1 VHPPAEDVVPAGA
14 PLTKGLQL
22 AAPIVLSPA
31 IEETVVVRSTFA
43 ALHQRNFRIWMCADL
58 VSVTGRWMQ
67 TLAISWLVLQR
78 TGSTTQL
85 GFNLMLQAL
94 PVLLLSSWAGVLAD
108 RFPGRRLLVFTQL
121 AHASLSVSLA
131 IFAWHHS
138 GGMSVIYAISV
149 IAGVV
154 SAIEGPTL
162 GRFTSSTVDAQ
173 TLGNALALGSLSNS
187 AGRIIGMSLGGVAV
201 AVLGPAPLF
210 AGNAAGFLVVIVAL
224 FLIRTHKPVDLAV
237 ADKRGGVRDGFKYLF
252 TQPVV
257 LITLALATVLGS
269 IGRNYQVT
277 MAAMAKGPLHA
288 GAAGYGMLS
297 TVFAVGTVVGG
308 FLAAR
313 QRRLGYP
320 TLIVAGIV
328 ASCLQ
333 LFAGFSGGLWTFAS
347 AILPIA
353 AAAVLIDTT
362 VSTRVQL
369 DTRGDMRGR
378 VLAALAM
385 TSALSSALGAQLLG
399 WMSQTMGPRATLV
412 MAGMVTTA
420 ACFAAALAL
429 SRRREMPLPSAGRA
443 RELLVGVRAS
453 AASGR
458 LAVSGRLAD
467 SHRLMARRLV
477 APGRALS
484 GHLAVVPG
492 QRSDR
497 STGPRVAT
505 RSVAHA
511 ASRPAESV
519 PVLKPAPLPR
529 EAAKAPTPP
538 VASPDRPTVRAP
550 ASLASAAGDHV
561 AGPGCATAAGLA
573 KRT

>member
-1 VHPPAEDVVPAGA
+1 
-14 PLTKGLQL
+14 
-22 AAPIVLSPA
+22 
-31 IEETVVVRSTFA
+31 VRSTFA

-67 TLAISWLVLQR
+67 TLAISWVVLQR

-85 GFNLMLQAL
+85 GFNLLLQAL
-94 PVLLLSSWAGVLAD
+94 PVLLLSSWAGTLAD
-108 RFPGRRLLVFTQL
+108 RFPGRRLLVGTQL
-121 AHASLSVSLA
+121 AHASLSVCLA
-131 IFAWHHS
+131 MFAWHHS
-138 GGMSVIYAISV
+138 GGMSVIYVISV

-162 GRFTSSTVDAQ
+162 GRFTSSTVDAE

-187 AGRIIGMSLGGVAV
+187 TGRIIGMSLGGVAV

-224 FLIRTHKPVDLAV
+224 FLIRTHKPVELAV
-237 ADKRGGVRDGFKYLF
+237 ADKRGVREGFKYLF
-252 TQPVV
+252 RQPVV

-277 MAAMAKGPLHA
+277 MAAMAHGPLHA

-320 TLIVAGIV
+320 TLIVAGVV

-333 LFAGFSGGLWTFAS
+333 LFAGLSGGMWTFAS
-347 AILPIA
+347 VILPIA
-353 AAAVLIDTT
+353 AAAVLVDTT

-412 MAGMVTTA
+412 VAGTVTTA
-420 ACFAAALAL
+420 ACFAAAIAL
-429 SRRREMPLPSAGRA
+429 SRRPEVRLPSAGRA
-443 RELLVGVRAS
+443 RELLVGVRGS
-453 AASGR
+453 AASGW
-458 LAVSGRLAD
+458 LVVSGRIAV
-467 SHRLMARRLV
+467 SHRLMTRRLV

-484 GHLAVVPG
+484 GHLAALPG

-511 ASRPAESV
+511 ARRTAESV
-519 PVLKPAPLPR
+519 PVLKPAPVLR
-529 EAAKAPTPP
+529 EKAG
-538 VASPDRPTVRAP
+538 
-550 ASLASAAGDHV
+550 SLSQ
-561 AGPGCATAAGLA
+561 
-573 KRT
+573 

>member
-1 VHPPAEDVVPAGA
+1 
-14 PLTKGLQL
+14 
-22 AAPIVLSPA
+22 
-31 IEETVVVRSTFA
+31 VRSTFA
-43 ALHQRNFRIWMCADL
+43 ALRQRNFRIWICADL

-67 TLAISWLVLQR
+67 TLAISWLVLR
-78 TGSTTQL
+78 ITGSTTQL

-94 PVLLLSSWAGVLAD
+94 PVLLLSSWAGALAD

-138 GGMSVIYAISV
+138 GGMSVIYVISV
-149 IAGVV
+149 LAGVV

-162 GRFTSSTVDAQ
+162 GRFTSSTVDAE
-173 TLGNALALGSLSNS
+173 TLGNALSLGSLSNS

-224 FLIRTHKPVDLAV
+224 FLIRTHKPVELAV
-237 ADKRGGVRDGFKYLF
+237 PEKRGIREGFRYLF

-277 MAAMAKGPLHA
+277 MAAMANGPLHA

-297 TVFAVGTVVGG
+297 TIFAVGTVVGG

-320 TLIVAGIV
+320 TLVVAGVV
-328 ASCLQ
+328 ASGLQ
-333 LFAGFSGGLWTFAS
+333 LFAGLSGGMWTFAS

-385 TSALSSALGAQLLG
+385 TSSLSSALGAQLLG
-399 WMSQTMGPRATLV
+399 WMSQTVGPRTTLM
-412 MAGMVTTA
+412 MAGTVTTV
-420 ACFAAALAL
+420 ACLAAAIAL
-429 SRRREMPLPSAGRA
+429 SRRLEAPLPSVGRA
-443 RELLVGVRAS
+443 RELFVGVRAS

-458 LAVSGRLAD
+458 LAVSSRLAD
-467 SHRLMARRLV
+467 SRRLMARRLV

-484 GHLAVVPG
+484 GHLAALPG

-497 STGPRVAT
+497 STGPRFAT

-511 ASRPAESV
+511 ARRPAESV
-519 PVLKPAPLPR
+519 PVLTPTRVLRDEARAPL
-529 EAAKAPTPP
+529 
-538 VASPDRPTVRAP
+538 VQ
-550 ASLASAAGDHV
+550 
-561 AGPGCATAAGLA
+561 
-573 KRT
+573 

>member
-1 VHPPAEDVVPAGA
+1 M
-14 PLTKGLQL
+14 
-22 AAPIVLSPA
+22 
-31 IEETVVVRSTFA
+31 RSTFA
-43 ALHQRNFRIWMCADL
+43 ALHQRNFRIWICADL

-67 TLAISWLVLQR
+67 TLAISWVVLQL

-85 GFNLMLQAL
+85 GFNLLLQAM
-94 PVLLLSSWAGVLAD
+94 PVLLLSSWAGSLAD
-108 RFPGRRLLVFTQL
+108 RFPGRRLLVGTQL

-131 IFAWHHS
+131 MFAWHHA
-138 GGMSVIYAISV
+138 GGMAVIYAISV

-162 GRFTSSTVDAQ
+162 GRFTSSTVDAE

-237 ADKRGGVRDGFKYLF
+237 AEKRGVRDGFKYLF

-277 MAAMAKGPLHA
+277 MAAMANGPLHA

-333 LFAGFSGGLWTFAS
+333 LFAGLSGGTWTFAS

-353 AAAVLIDTT
+353 AAAVLVDTT

-385 TSALSSALGAQLLG
+385 TSSLSSALGAQLLG
-399 WMSQTMGPRATLV
+399 WMSQTVGPRTTLV
-412 MAGMVTTA
+412 MAGTVTTA
-420 ACFAAALAL
+420 ACFAAAIAL
-429 SRRREMPLPSAGRA
+429 SRRLEVPLPSAGRA
-443 RELLVGVRAS
+443 RQLLIDVRAS
-453 AASGR
+453 AASGQ
-458 LAVSGRLAD
+458 LAVSGRLAL
-467 SHRLMARRLV
+467 SRRLAVSRRLMARRLV

-484 GHLAVVPG
+484 GHLAVAAPG

-497 STGPRVAT
+497 STGPRLAT

-511 ASRPAESV
+511 APRPAESV
-519 PVLKPAPLPR
+519 PVPDPAPVPR
-529 EAAKAPTPP
+529 AEAAAPLVRQRARIGSAVR
-538 VASPDRPTVRAP
+538 VARPGV
-550 ASLASAAGDHV
+550 HV
-561 AGPGCATAAGLA
+561 
-573 KRT
+573 